1 MSKIFEIIDFPQRKD
16 VLLALGCYIHYPKG
30 KNKFCQY
37 NISYDLYNSNV
48 FIPVQVNIYYASG
61 RLWTDCCG
69 DTNE

>member
-1 MSKIFEIIDFPQRKD
+1 MFSWHWVVIFIN
-16 VLLALGCYIHYPKG
+16 PKG

-48 FIPVQVNIYYASG
+48 FKPVQVNIYYASG